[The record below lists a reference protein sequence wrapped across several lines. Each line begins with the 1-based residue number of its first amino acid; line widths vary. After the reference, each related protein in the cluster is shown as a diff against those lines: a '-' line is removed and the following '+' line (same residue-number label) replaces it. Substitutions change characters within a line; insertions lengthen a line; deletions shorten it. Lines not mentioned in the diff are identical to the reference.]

1 MTSRAEDGGRSE
13 LEMSPEQMMASAQRA
28 AELVIERIQNL
39 PEEPAWR
46 GGSRS
51 ELEAIMREEPPEE
64 GRPSHEVIE
73 RAAHEILPI
82 AGRVDHPRS
91 DQSVVHHVGF
101 RALGLPHQH
110 LVAPLLQGVD

>member
-82 AGRVDHPRS
+82 AGRVDHPRFFAFVPS
-91 DQSVVHHVGF
+91 SP
-101 RALGLPHQH
+101 AWP
-110 LVAPLLQGVD
+110 GVLADFMAAGHNIF